1 MPLPLLPDAWR
12 HFLGF
17 AGYDYIAEM
26 DRELR
31 YLDVSANYEQLLGR
45 PRAEIVGRTA
55 FELQVIHPD
64 DLAGLQL
71 GLRPLFEQDVPVRVE
86 YRFRAA
92 SGAWLWAES
101 SGQAFLNSSG
111 EWRCLFISR
120 DVTARKEAEASLAAS
135 EADYRALIEHAV
147 DAILIGNSRGEI
159 IRANARAFALTGYE
173 PDELLGMSIAGLF
186 ATETRE
192 RVPLRYDL
200 LDRGEDVRSERMLLR
215 KDGVQVPIEM
225 NTRRI
230 PDGRYQTFVRDI
242 SERRSSVDAL
252 RASEERY
259 RLVFEGTSIGIF
271 HFDTQ
276 GRVLLC
282 NEAFARQMG
291 VARENIVGFDM
302 LANLRNEDVLRAMDV
317 AMRGGRGHYSGQYT
331 SVTGGKTSYLRLE
344 TSGLFSSDGRPVG
357 AMGIVEDLTA
367 QRAAEQE
374 LAKAQSILRAALDQT
389 SAGILIASA
398 HNGRIE
404 LANRAAEEIL
414 MQDRESLNRI
424 FSDPNAWNQW
434 SCRRADGSLCPLAE
448 IPILR
453 AMTHGETASNVEL
466 RISKGNASERWVSV
480 SASPVMDDSGRIA
493 ASVSVI
499 ADITERKRV
508 EEALRQAQKLE
519 SLGVLAGG
527 IAHDFNNLLTA
538 ILGNLNLAQLVVSP
552 ESPAQPYLDAVEKI
566 VLKAAELTRQMLA
579 YSGKGRFIIRS
590 HDVNGVVREM
600 AHLLGV
606 SISKKATLRLELEP
620 EIIPFE
626 ADVAQIQQVI
636 LNLVINASDALG
648 DRDGAITI
656 CTRVAALDPETIAA
670 TFPGQHLQPG
680 RFVVLE
686 VSDTGC
692 GITPEVMDRLFD
704 PFFTTKLQG
713 RGLGLSA
720 LLGIL
725 RGHHAGYEI
734 RSEPGRGTTFTLYF
748 PAGSGCAEASPA
760 PPARATSRLRG
771 TILLVD
777 DESAILST
785 ISPALEHF
793 GFNVM
798 TARDGME
805 AVEVFRRDPSA
816 VDLVLMDVTMP
827 RMDGKQAFRALR
839 ELRADTP
846 VILSSGYHELES
858 VQKLREEGLA
868 AFIQKPYQLEEL
880 RRVLSLCLRR

>member
-1 MPLPLLPDAWR
+1 M
-12 HFLGF
+12 
-17 AGYDYIAEM
+17 
-26 DRELR
+26 
-31 YLDVSANYEQLLGR
+31 N
-45 PRAEIVGRTA
+45 
-55 FELQVIHPD
+55 
-64 DLAGLQL
+64 
-71 GLRPLFEQDVPVRVE
+71 
-86 YRFRAA
+86 
-92 SGAWLWAES
+92 
-101 SGQAFLNSSG
+101 
-111 EWRCLFISR
+111 
-120 DVTARKEAEASLAAS
+120 
-135 EADYRALIEHAV
+135 
-147 DAILIGNSRGEI
+147 
-159 IRANARAFALTGYE
+159 
-173 PDELLGMSIAGLF
+173 IAGLF
-186 ATETRE
+186 AKETQE
-192 RVPLRYDL
+192 SVPLRYDL

-215 KDGVQVPIEM
+215 KDGVQVPVEM

-230 PDGRYQTFVRDI
+230 PDGRYQTLVRDI
-242 SERRSSVDAL
+242 SERRTAVDAL

-259 RLVFEGTSIGIF
+259 RLVFEGSSIGIF
-271 HFDTQ
+271 HFDTE
-276 GRVLLC
+276 GRILLC

-291 VARENIVGFDM
+291 VSRERLVGFDM
-302 LANLRNEDVLRAMDV
+302 SANLRNEEVLDALGV
-317 AMRGGRGHYSGQYT
+317 AMRGGRGHYAGEYT
-331 SVTGGKTSYLRLE
+331 SVTGEKTSYLRLE
-344 TSGLFSSDGRPVG
+344 TSGVFSSDGHPVG

-374 LAKAQSILRAALDQT
+374 LARAQSILKAALDQT
-389 SAGILIASA
+389 SAGILITSA
-398 HNGRIE
+398 DSGRIE

-414 MQDRESLNRI
+414 MQDREGLSRI
-424 FSDPNAWNQW
+424 FSNATAWNEW
-434 SCRRADGSLCPLAE
+434 SCRRADGSLCPLADV
-448 IPILR
+448 PVLR
-453 AMTHGETASNVEL
+453 AMTHGETASNIEFRL
-466 RISKGNASERWVSV
+466 SRTDASERWVSV
-480 SASPVMDDSGRIA
+480 SASPVMDDSGRIV

-499 ADITERKRV
+499 ADVTERKRV

-579 YSGKGRFIIRS
+579 YSGKGRFVIRS
-590 HDVNGVVREM
+590 HDLNTVVREM

-606 SISKKATLRLELEP
+606 SISKKATLRLELDP

-626 ADVAQIQQVI
+626 ADAAQIQQVI
-636 LNLVINASDALG
+636 LNLVTNASDAIG

-656 CTRVAALDPETIAA
+656 ATRVAVLAPETIAA
-670 TFPGQHLQPG
+670 TFPGQQLRPG

-704 PFFTTKLQG
+704 PFFTTKVQG

-748 PAGSGCAEASPA
+748 PAGSGSVEDSP
-760 PPARATSRLRG
+760 PLPARAPSRLRG

-805 AVEVFRRDPSA
+805 AVEVFRRDPHA

-827 RMDGKQAFRALR
+827 RMDGRQAFRALR

-868 AFIQKPYQLEEL
+868 GFIQKPYQLEEL